1 MTMATRSDA
10 HLTGTVY
17 YNYVICPRKAWLMQ
31 YQLEPEHEHELL
43 ALGRL
48 NQEEHY
54 ERLTKEWELPSIK
67 VDQIR
72 REGEVPVLGEVKKS
86 SAGLEASILQLSYYL
101 SRLAAEGV
109 KARGEVLIP
118 KERKKFAVVLDDE
131 AKARLAKVTEEITA
145 LLNQPNPPAA
155 KWLKFCPN
163 CAYAEFCWSG
173 GTLEPDS

>member
-1 MTMATRSDA
+1 MIAA
-10 HLTGTVY
+10 GVHLTGTVY

-31 YQLEPEHEHELL
+31 YQIDPEHEHDLL
-43 ALGRL
+43 DQGRL
-48 NQEEHY
+48 TQQEHY
-54 ERLTKEWELPSIK
+54 GREKKEFELPGIK

-72 REGEVPVLGEVKKS
+72 REGDVLVLGEVKKS
-86 SAGLEASILQLSYYL
+86 SAGLEASILQLIYYL
-101 SRLAAEGV
+101 SRLEDEEV

-131 AKARLAKVTEEITA
+131 AKARLAKATEEIAA
-145 LLNQPNPPAA
+145 LLRQPKPPAA

-173 GTLEPDS
+173 EDAET

>member
-1 MTMATRSDA
+1 MIAEGV

-31 YQLEPEHEHELL
+31 YQIDPEHEHDLL
-43 ALGRL
+43 DQGRL
-48 NQEEHY
+48 TQQEHY
-54 ERLTKEWELPSIK
+54 EREKKEFELPGIK

-72 REGEVPVLGEVKKS
+72 REGDVLVLGEVKKS
-86 SAGLEASILQLSYYL
+86 SAGLEASILQLIYYL
-101 SRLAAEGV
+101 SRLEDEEV

-118 KERKKFAVVLDDE
+118 KERKKFPVVLDDE
-131 AKARLAKVTEEITA
+131 AKAKLAKATEEITA
-145 LLNQPNPPAA
+145 LLKQPKPPAA

-173 GTLEPDS
+173 EETAA